1 MLTSSFRSLFLTVL
15 LVGLASS
22 SLIYEN
28 VPFDIYK
35 QKFQKE
41 LSKIDNMKYFQKIEL
56 AEYTYKTEKG
66 YDITVDSF
74 TPVAN
79 ILIPEM
85 FEFSYTAGE
94 PNSFTISYTKPESA
108 SYSAYK
114 INFNALVSSMQ
125 SLVDAT
131 VYKFSFRLLASKY
144 SLTKSY
150 EKVKDKEYFLPK
162 GTADITFSVS
172 EIKTEDGCPI
182 SIEDIKVTLE
192 AMLTERTAE
201 IVKGFNEKAVNAYYQ
216 NPSSLTQNVYT
227 NTATLVSIAHNIDI
241 SMSEEPEITTVAV
254 VNKYNGQIVTPSLH
268 VLTNKVNLHPFGE
281 EPTYQIAIDD
291 DAFERIIKDGLF
303 SIKLEESTR
312 PIDKYTLTIAS
323 MSKICSELSSLY
335 DPKLELTAETTMT
348 GIDFKEDIDTGIAGM
363 LSLSTDLKSVEDK
376 SVVLSFSWTIDYT
389 FDFIISQHGINFFL
403 DAHILDVNNIKEN
416 PEPKRTITDEDLLE
430 KWLEETL
437 VIALAKKEYD
447 LFARSIDMGVFFKRN
462 ADIKMEIKG
471 EYYFISGNPKI

>member
-1 MLTSSFRSLFLTVL
+1 MLTSSFRSIFLTVL

-28 VPFDIYK
+28 IPFDIYK

-41 LSKIDNMKYFQKIEL
+41 LTKIENLKYFQKLSL

-74 TPVAN
+74 TPKAN
-79 ILIPEM
+79 ILIPDM
-85 FEFSYTAGE
+85 FEFSYTKGE
-94 PNSFTISYTKPESA
+94 PNVFTISYTKPESA

-114 INFNALVSSMQ
+114 INFNAYVSSVK

-131 VYKFSFRLLASKY
+131 VYNFSFSLLAAKY
-144 SLTKSY
+144 SLSKSY
-150 EKVKDKEYFLPK
+150 EKVQDKEYFLPK

-182 SIEDIKVTLE
+182 SIEDIKAAIE
-192 AMLTERTAE
+192 AMLAERTAE

-227 NTATLVSIAHNIDI
+227 NTATLISIAHNIDI
-241 SMSEEPEITTVAV
+241 SMSEEPEITEMAV
-254 VNKYNGQIVTPSLH
+254 VNKFNGQIVTPSSH
-268 VLTNKVNLHPFGE
+268 VLTNKVNLHPFGDE
-281 EPTYQIAIDD
+281 SSYKIAIDD
-291 DAFERIIKDGLF
+291 DAFERIMKDGLF

-312 PIDKYTLTIAS
+312 PIDDYTLTISS

-335 DPKLELTAETTMT
+335 DPNLELTAETSMIA
-348 GIDFKEDIDTGIAGM
+348 IDFKEDIDTGIAGK

-376 SVVLSFSWTIDYT
+376 SVVLSFSWTLDYA
-389 FDFIISQHGINFFL
+389 FDFTIFQHGINFFL

-430 KWLEETL
+430 KWMEETL
-437 VIALAKKEYD
+437 EIALAKKEYD

-462 ADIKMEIKG
+462 ADIKMEIEG